1 MAGNTL
7 SFATSHIE
15 QSVNSILESGYLSRQ
30 EYFQLMNLFLS
41 DFSVNDEQ
49 RSQMNRIFDE
59 LQRKRLQLTQ

>member
-7 SFATSHIE
+7 SFSASNIE

-30 EYFQLMNLFLS
+30 EYLQLMNLFLS
-41 DFSVNDEQ
+41 DFLVTDEQ